1 MLNSDRNSVESSDQ
15 EMMKH
20 MCKLCDKSFPCGRSL
35 GGHMRSHVISS
46 TDHHLQNK
54 NLNTK
59 IEVDNGSSNSSELG
73 YELRKDPKKT
83 LKAVINGS
91 SNSNEFVV
99 LDKLCKECGKGFQ
112 SWKALFGHMK
122 CHSDKVSSNK
132 TAAMNKDSLISH
144 LGNKNL
150 GVKERK
156 MKKSRSKKCLV
167 TCATTPAVTTTTTTD
182 SSSVSMNAHHASTS
196 VVSDNDQE
204 QEVEIAMCLIMLSR
218 DVGKWGKNIIVK
230 DCKVKKLAET
240 EVQFDRVKKSTTHGH
255 DFDDQMK
262 GKFECATCKKCFHSH
277 QALGGHKASHYK
289 KPKDCFDLKL
299 DSNNTI
305 KSDDHMSKGRTRK
318 PSDNHQ
324 ASSSVNLVG
333 SSKNDTMVVGA
344 HECSICFKSFSS
356 GQALGGHK
364 RSHLIAEAKLNQQN
378 AMLIEKLE
386 KPDQEI
392 RCFLDLNMLPDDPL
406 EDEEQETVMMDTSTT
421 STGYNPWYYNH
432 ESTLL
437 GLLSTT

>member
-1 MLNSDRNSVESSDQ
+1 ML
-15 EMMKH
+15 KH
-20 MCKLCDKSFPCGRSL
+20 MCKFCDKSFPCGRSL
-35 GGHMRSHVISS
+35 GGHMRAHVISS
-46 TDHHLQNK
+46 TDHDLQNK
-54 NLNTK
+54 NLDTK
-59 IEVDNGSSNSSELG
+59 IKVVNGSSNSSELG

-91 SNSNEFVV
+91 SNTNEFVV

-132 TAAMNKDSLISH
+132 TAALNKDSLISQS
-144 LGNKNL
+144 GNENL
-150 GVKERK
+150 GIP
-156 MKKSRSKKCLV
+156 L
-167 TCATTPAVTTTTTTD
+167 
-182 SSSVSMNAHHASTS
+182 SVSMNANHGFNKMSFS
-196 VVSDNDQE
+196 EIDQE
-204 QEVEIAMCLIMLSR
+204 QE
-218 DVGKWGKNIIVK
+218 
-230 DCKVKKLAET
+230 KLAET
-240 EVQFDRVKKSTTHGH
+240 EVQLDREKKSTIHRH

-262 GKFECATCKKCFHSH
+262 GKFECATCKKCFHSP

-299 DSNNTI
+299 DNNKI
-305 KSDDHMSKGRTRK
+305 KNEPMLDQDKMSKGYGEKT
-318 PSDNHQ
+318 PDNHQ
-324 ASSSVNLVG
+324 ASSSFNLVG
-333 SSKNDTMVVGA
+333 SSKNNTMVVGV

-378 AMLIEKLE
+378 AKLIEKLE

-392 RCFLDLNMLPDDPL
+392 RGFLDLNMLPDDPL

-421 STGYNPWYYNH
+421 RTGYNPWYYNH